1 MPLSLTRKVNQS
13 GSVSTATARVVAL
26 AWRMTLVR
34 ISCKDAEDGE
44 GGLGGQTSAV
54 GETPTA
60 ATNSGAR
67 FEFLELPGEGRGQPE
82 ILENIG
88 AQLSGDPA
96 DRVHGQ
102 VDAADKS
109 GDAAVEFTPGFGRAG
124 AMQRGQGFEIEL
136 QQREHLAELI
146 VDFA

>member
-1 MPLSLTRKVNQS
+1 
-13 GSVSTATARVVAL
+13 
-26 AWRMTLVR
+26 MTLVR

-96 DRVHGQ
+96 NCVHRQ
-102 VDAADKS
+102 VDAAYE
-109 GDAAVEFTPGFGRAG
+109 GCDALVKCTPCFGLAG
-124 AMQRGQGFEIEL
+124 AMQRCQGFEIEF
-136 QQREHLAELI
+136 QRGEHLAELV
-146 VDFA
+146 VDFP